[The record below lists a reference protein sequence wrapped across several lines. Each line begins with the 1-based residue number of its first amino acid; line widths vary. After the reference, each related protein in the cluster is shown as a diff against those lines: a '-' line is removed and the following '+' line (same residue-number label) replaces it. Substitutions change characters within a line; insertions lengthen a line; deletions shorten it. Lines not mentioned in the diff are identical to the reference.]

1 MRRKA
6 KKVLPDNIVA
16 VTEKSGLQNMI
27 KVRKVDN
34 VYKLQIREAN
44 NVKTPVFRLIEETIK
59 DETIRKLLLTFV
71 IFVGISR
78 F

>member
-6 KKVLPDNIVA
+6 KKDLPDNLVA
-16 VTEKSGLQNMI
+16 VIEKSGLQNML

-44 NVKTPVFRLIEETIK
+44 NVKTPVFRLIEETVK

-78 F
+78 S

>member
-34 VYKLQIREAN
+34 VYKL
-44 NVKTPVFRLIEETIK
+44 
-59 DETIRKLLLTFV
+59 
-71 IFVGISR
+71 
-78 F
+78 